1 MTDAILLSLDESHVR
16 GDRPAATDPE
26 VEYALDRAEQT
37 GAALHA
43 LFVVDTGRY
52 GEPAL
57 SSAEILVDDVEDAA
71 HDLLT
76 TVAGRGRR
84 RGVTVVT
91 RCCHGRPNEELTA
104 YAAEVGADTV
114 VLAGGRRPGRVRAE
128 LRRIA
133 GRVVTPGTA
142 VER

>member
-1 MTDAILLSLDESHVR
+1 MTDTILLSLDESHVG
-16 GDRPAATDPE
+16 GDEPTDPE
-26 VEYALDRAEQT
+26 IEYAFDQAQRT
-37 GAALHA
+37 GAAVHA

-57 SSAEILVDDVEDAA
+57 SSTEIVVDDAEDAA
-71 HDLLT
+71 QDLLT

-91 RCCHGRPNEELTA
+91 RCCHGRPNEELQA
-104 YAAEVGADTV
+104 YAREIGAGTV

-128 LRRIA
+128 LERIA
-133 GRVVTPGTA
+133 ETVVTPGTA
-142 VER
+142 VEQ